1 MFRKNFDRTVDLVRD
16 GGTIIYSVCSMERS
30 EGAGQI
36 ETLLE
41 RNPDVAIDA
50 IASDELPGF
59 ETCINQRAGF
69 RRPAHLSDQGGVDGF
84 FIARLLKM
92 MNRSRR
98 RLLRL
103 GQTDT

>member
-1 MFRKNFDRTVDLVRD
+1 MSPASQMFGKFLTELSIWFGMVAPLFTVCL
-16 GGTIIYSVCSMERS
+16 MERS

-59 ETCINQRAGF
+59 ETCIQPEGWVQTT
-69 RRPAHLSDQGGVDGF
+69 PAHLSDQGGVDGF
-84 FIARLLKM
+84 FIARLLKK
-92 MNRSRR
+92 
-98 RLLRL
+98 
-103 GQTDT
+103 